1 MFALKQALMQT
12 MARYETISTKIPAEL
27 KAKIKKH
34 DLNVS
39 KITRQAL
46 EQAVARAEL
55 IDALNQIETRAK
67 TRHTPDST
75 HLLKEDRER

>member
-1 MFALKQALMQT
+1 MT
-12 MARYETISTKIPAEL
+12 RYETISTKIPAEL

-34 DLNVS
+34 NLNVS

-55 IDALNQIETRAK
+55 PDALDWIEIRAK
-67 TRHTPDST
+67 TRRTPDST
-75 HLLKEDRER
+75 HLIREDRER